1 MGMGK
6 AVVKKL
12 IDFAM
17 SHYKMDLTTATH
29 KIEEME
35 KTKKIIKELWG

>member
-1 MGMGK
+1 MGK

-17 SHYKMDLTTATH
+17 SHYKIDLAKATH

-35 KTKKIIKELWG
+35 KTKKIVKELWG

>member
-1 MGMGK
+1 MGK

-17 SHYKMDLTTATH
+17 SHYKIDLAKATH

-35 KTKKIIKELWG
+35 KAKKIVKELWG